1 MCVFLTP
8 AEYEDGVPCRPLASH
23 ARSVTAFPVSPS
35 PRRGAGSRR
44 SGGPGVK
51 IINIQARSFFFP
63 PLGLGSP
70 PRLSRPGGRQR
81 GGSLS
86 RLNSASPAG
95 SVRALDEGSSPG
107 WVTIRARE
115 HRGERRGKR
124 VNPERVLL
132 LTQAGRDTQNGFS
145 NQGNGDQ
152 GWL

>member
-1 MCVFLTP
+1 M
-8 AEYEDGVPCRPLASH
+8 
-23 ARSVTAFPVSPS
+23 SVGKLPG
-35 PRRGAGSRR
+35 RGAGARTPALVGKQSEEGRD
-44 SGGPGVK
+44 PWCAEK
-51 IINIQARSFFFP
+51 TAFHIQKGCVAAEVT
-63 PLGLGSP
+63 LGLGSP